1 MADDGNVTTASTALG
16 TIGTVFWC
24 VQLIPQIWYNWRHKK
39 TEGFPALMAFL
50 WAGCM
55 FYFSRWTLLAM
66 GVGVNVL
73 CLGAVP
79 MGVYLILQVSIPN
92 LPTRIERG
100 ITQ

>member
-1 MADDGNVTTASTALG
+1 MASEGNVTTASTALG

-55 FYFSRWTLLAM
+55 FDFTAIGKYM
-66 GVGVNVL
+66 VL
-73 CLGAVP
+73 MCCD
-79 MGVYLILQVSIPN
+79 
-92 LPTRIERG
+92 
-100 ITQ
+100 